1 MWLLKNS
8 PGLLTD
14 LYELTMAQV
23 YFNKDLNEQA
33 YFELFT
39 RALPSNWAY
48 FVMGGLAEI
57 NSFIQ
62 AFSFS
67 NEDIKYLK
75 SLGVFSQQFLE
86 YLSKLIPK
94 VSIRSLPEGTV
105 FFPNEP
111 VLEVGGP
118 LIHAQILESYILN
131 ILGFS
136 IIEATLASRIM
147 TASKGRP
154 VVDFGLRR
162 SQGPIASIRAA
173 RAGQIAGFK
182 ATSNVI
188 AAKLLNFTTTGTMA
202 HSYIEVHET
211 EINAF
216 ENFIDHYGQ
225 SAILLIDTYDPIEG
239 IKKAAQIAKK
249 YYDKKALKIK
259 GIRIDSGDFVK
270 LSKFARE
277 HFKGTGVDFLK
288 IFISSGLDE
297 FRIAKLLDEGAEADG
312 FGVGTRYAVSH
323 NAPDLDIV
331 YKIIE
336 YAGKGLY
343 KTSPDKHTRPRRKT
357 IIRSKEETYTKDTIV
372 PYRQGPG
379 DLLVPFKSPE
389 PIETIQKRLSRQMNN
404 LHDSV
409 KAIKNP
415 QSYNVEFAF

>member
-1 MWLLKNS
+1 MWLLRNS
-8 PGLLTD
+8 PALLTD

-23 YFNKDLNEQA
+23 YFNEGLNDKA
-33 YFELFT
+33 YFEIVT
-39 RALPSNWAY
+39 RSLPPNWGY
-48 FVMGGLAEI
+48 FVLAGLAEM
-57 NSFIQ
+57 NSFLEEFC
-62 AFSFS
+62 FSD
-67 NEDIKYLK
+67 EDITYLK
-75 SLGVFSQQFLE
+75 SLGLFSEKFLE
-86 YLSKLIPK
+86 YLSNLKLR
-94 VSIRSLPEGTV
+94 VSVRSLPEGTV

-118 LIHAQILESYILN
+118 LIHAQILESCILN

-136 IIEATLASRIM
+136 VIEATLAARIT
-147 TASKGRP
+147 TASKSWP

-162 SQGPIASIRAA
+162 TQGPVASIRAA
-173 RAGQIAGFK
+173 RGAQIAGFN

-188 AAKLLNFTTTGTMA
+188 AAKLLDFTPSGTMA

-216 ENFIDHYGQ
+216 ENFIDHYGE

-239 IKKAAQIAKK
+239 IKKTAGIARR
-249 YYDKKALKIK
+249 YYEQKGLKIK
-259 GIRIDSGDFVK
+259 GIRIDSGDFVE

-277 HFKGTGVDFLK
+277 HFKETGVGFLK

-297 FRIAKLLDEGAEADG
+297 FRIAQLIDDGAEADG

-331 YKIIE
+331 YKITE

-343 KTSPDKHTRPRRKT
+343 KTSPDKHTTPGRKT
-357 IIRSKEETYTKDTIV
+357 ILRSGHKKYRKDTII
-372 PYRQGPG
+372 PYRQHPG
-379 DLLVPFKSPE
+379 DLLKSFKSPE
-389 PIETIQKRLSRQMNN
+389 PVETIQKRLSQELDN
-404 LHDSV
+404 LPDAV
-409 KAIKNP
+409 KAIENP